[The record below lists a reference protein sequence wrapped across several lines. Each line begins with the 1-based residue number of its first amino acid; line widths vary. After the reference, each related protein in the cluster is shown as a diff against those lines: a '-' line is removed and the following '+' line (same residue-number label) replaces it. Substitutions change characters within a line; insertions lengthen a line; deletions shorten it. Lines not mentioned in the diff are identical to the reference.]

1 MCQVTK
7 KAINT
12 SINEATAFN
21 NQGLLMHAKQRC
33 TDDTT
38 CFHCIA
44 YGNCLDDD
52 EIEKSI
58 LVALAKEFPEAA

>member
-1 MCQVTK
+1 MCQVTR
-7 KAINT
+7 AIAT
-12 SINEATAFN
+12 SINEAKHFN
-21 NQGLLMHAKQRC
+21 SQGLLMKTKQQC

-58 LVALAKEFPEAA
+58 LIALAKEFPEAA